1 MGELGKPRRIRR
13 IRRAAGIAAAL
24 ALTTSLAAQGFSE
37 RLTPPVSGGHPP
49 PPGGGGL
56 LAPIL
61 APVTGGGPD
70 GVVAPFQA
78 PGGGYAAFATGTVLH
93 AGVGGAVGAK
103 LDVVSSTAAA
113 TSAANGSAVNSELGR
128 VVLPALPAKGS
139 YGQGIGLGASLG
151 LIPGL
156 STNLFGH
163 AVATAPPSSA
173 PVEQQAASITL
184 APLAAASPLRGRAQA
199 LSSAGGCVLGSNL
212 AYGQGNAVDL
222 SLAGLPALR
231 GLSLG
236 STGAG
241 QPVSRSESRTVV
253 VPGSAEGR
261 RGLMSETTQVLG
273 PVTLL
278 AGTTSQTA
286 IEIKGQWA
294 LRVTADGKTGSVS
307 YSPQGVANDEA
318 VVLVRNAVGAVVA
331 SATASQMKLA
341 GNVGVR
347 LDIPGVGEIVVGE
360 QPRARGKSGAPQV
373 SGTSVAA
380 AVDLVRIRLLGQD
393 IRLGHMEAAV
403 AVPPGGVSC
412 PDLELTI
419 TPDAGSVAPGD
430 TVNATVKVRNPNE
443 GHATDVAINTRFAAD
458 PGIDA
463 RPGAVSF
470 SNKEFSFGLGG
481 LKLTTPLG
489 PEQSVSIPMA
499 VRIVSASAPGRIRLG
514 ASASGRYGEGA
525 VAVPTAAD
533 LAVDGPQVKVAAAPS
548 AGPGEPKISVGGKGT
563 ATAGNAPTGSD
574 GRKPA
579 RTSAGV
585 TGAAG
590 LAASAA
596 PVTPAPINPAPAP
609 TPAPPVEA
617 PAPPASEPV
626 PAPATEPGAIPGS
639 PTTTPEQALPRLPG
653 EDVRD
658 RRRYGWA
665 AAAAIFLVAVAAAGV
680 ARLRAPGARR

>member
-1 MGELGKPRRIRR
+1 MGELGKPGR
-13 IRRAAGIAAAL
+13 IRRAAGLAAVLAL
-24 ALTTSLAAQGFSE
+24 ATSLAAQA
-37 RLTPPVSGGHPP
+37 T
-49 PPGGGGL
+49 GGGL

-61 APVTGGGPD
+61 APVTGGPAGA
-70 GVVAPFQA
+70 VAPFQA

-93 AGVGGAVGAK
+93 AGVGGAAGAK
-103 LDVVSSTAAA
+103 LDLVSSTAAA
-113 TSAANGSAVNSELGR
+113 TAAASTSAINSELGR
-128 VVLPALPAKGS
+128 VALPALPAKGS
-139 YGQGIGLGASLG
+139 YGQGVGLGASLG

-173 PVEQQAASITL
+173 PVEQEAASIRV

-199 LSSAGGCVLGSNL
+199 LSSAGGCVLGSSL
-212 AYGQGNAVDL
+212 AYGQGNAADI
-222 SLAGLPALR
+222 SLVGSAALR

-236 STGAG
+236 STTTG

-253 VPGSAEGR
+253 VPGSAPGR
-261 RGLMSETTQVLG
+261 LGLMSETTQVLG

-278 AGTTSQTA
+278 AGTANQTA

-307 YSPQGVANDEA
+307 YTPQGVGNDEA

-331 SATASQMKLA
+331 SATASQVKLA

-360 QPRARGKSGAPQV
+360 KPRARGKASAAQV
-373 SGTSVAA
+373 SGTSVDA

-393 IRLGHMEAAV
+393 IRIGHMEAAV
-403 AVPPGGVSC
+403 AVPTTGVIC
-412 PDLELTI
+412 PDLQLTI
-419 TPDAGSVAPGD
+419 TADAGDIAPGD

-443 GHATDVAINTRFAAD
+443 GNATDVAISTRFQAD

-463 RPGAVSF
+463 RPGAVSIN
-470 SNKEFSFGLGG
+470 NKEFAFGLEG
-481 LKLTTPLG
+481 LRLTTPLG
-489 PEQSVSIPMA
+489 PGQSVAIPMA
-499 VRIVSASAPGRIRLG
+499 VRIAGASGPGRIRLG
-514 ASASGRYGEGA
+514 ASATGRYGDGPL
-525 VAVPTAAD
+525 AVPTTAE
-533 LAVDGPQVKVAAAPS
+533 LAVDGPQVKVAAAPA
-548 AGPGEPKISVGGKGT
+548 AGAGAGEPKVSVGGKGT
-563 ATAGNAPTGSD
+563 ATSGAPTGSG

-590 LAASAA
+590 SAASAA
-596 PVTPAPINPAPAP
+596 PVVPAPTNPAPVV

-626 PAPATEPGAIPGS
+626 PAPAAESGTVPSS
-639 PTTTPEQALPRLPG
+639 PTTTSEQALPRLPG
-653 EDVRD
+653 EDVQD

-665 AAAAIFLVAVAAAGV
+665 AAAAIFLVLVAAAGA
-680 ARLRAPGARR
+680 ARVLAARR

>member
-13 IRRAAGIAAAL
+13 AAGIAAVVAL
-24 ALTTSLAAQGFSE
+24 STSIAAQALE
-37 RLTPPVSGGHPP
+37 A
-49 PPGGGGL
+49 GL

-61 APVTGGGPD
+61 APVSGGSAGA
-70 GVVAPFQA
+70 VAPFQA

-103 LDVVSSTAAA
+103 LDLVSSTAAA
-113 TSAANGSAVNSELGR
+113 TSATNGSAINSELGR
-128 VVLPALPAKGS
+128 VALPALPAKGS

-156 STNLFGH
+156 STNLLGH

-173 PVEQQAASITL
+173 PVEQEAASIRV

-212 AYGQGNAVDL
+212 AYGQGNAADL
-222 SLAGLPALR
+222 SLVGLPALR

-236 STGAG
+236 STATG

-253 VPGSAEGR
+253 VPGSAAGR
-261 RGLMSETTQVLG
+261 LGLMSETTQVLG

-278 AGTTSQTA
+278 AGTVNQTA
-286 IEIKGQWA
+286 LEIKGQWA

-307 YSPQGVANDEA
+307 YSPQGVADDEA
-318 VVLVRNAVGAVVA
+318 VVLVRNAAGALVA
-331 SATASQMKLA
+331 SATASQVKLA
-341 GNVGVR
+341 GNLGVR

-360 QPRARGKSGAPQV
+360 KPRARGKAGAPQV
-373 SGTSVAA
+373 SGTSVEA
-380 AVDLVRIRLLGQD
+380 AVDLVRVRLLGQD
-393 IRLGHMEAAV
+393 IRVGHMEAAV
-403 AVPPGGVSC
+403 AVPPSGVTC
-412 PDLELTI
+412 PDLQVTI
-419 TPDAGSVAPGD
+419 TPDAGAVAPGD

-443 GHATDVAINTRFAAD
+443 GHAADVAINTRFAAD

-481 LKLTTPLG
+481 LELTTPLG

-514 ASASGRYGEGA
+514 ASATGRYGDGPL
-525 VAVPTAAD
+525 AVPTAAD
-533 LAVDGPQVKVAAAPS
+533 LAVDGPQVKVDAAPATGAS
-548 AGPGEPKISVGGKGT
+548 EPKVSVGGKGT
-563 ATAGNAPTGSD
+563 ATAGNAPTGSG

-590 LAASAA
+590 SAASAA
-596 PVTPAPINPAPAP
+596 PVAPAPINPAPAV
-609 TPAPPVEA
+609 TPAPPVETPAA
-617 PAPPASEPV
+617 PSSEPV
-626 PAPATEPGAIPGS
+626 PAPSAEAGTVPSS
-639 PTTTPEQALPRLPG
+639 PTTKPEEAASGRPPG
-653 EDVRD
+653 ENVAD

-665 AAAAIFLVAVAAAGV
+665 AAAAIFLVAVAAAG
-680 ARLRAPGARR
+680 ATRLRGARR

>member
-13 IRRAAGIAAAL
+13 AAGVAAAL
-24 ALTTSLAAQGFSE
+24 TLSTSLAAQA
-37 RLTPPVSGGHPP
+37 T
-49 PPGGGGL
+49 GGGL

-61 APVTGGGPD
+61 APVTGGPG
-70 GVVAPFQA
+70 GAVALFQA

-93 AGVGGAVGAK
+93 AGVGGAAGAK

-113 TSAANGSAVNSELGR
+113 TAAANGSAINSELGR

-139 YGQGIGLGASLG
+139 YGQGMGLGASVG

-173 PVEQQAASITL
+173 PVEQEALSIKVS
-184 APLAAASPLRGRAQA
+184 PLAAASPLRGRAQA

-212 AYGQGNAVDL
+212 AYGQGNAADI
-222 SLAGLPALR
+222 SLVGLPALR

-236 STGAG
+236 NTAVG

-253 VPGSAEGR
+253 VPGSSAGR
-261 RGLMSETTQVLG
+261 LGLMSETTQVLG

-278 AGTTSQTA
+278 AGTADQTV

-294 LRVTADGKTGSVS
+294 LRVSADGKNGSVS
-307 YSPQGVANDEA
+307 YAPQGVANDEA
-318 VVLVRNAVGAVVA
+318 AVLVRNAVGDVVA
-331 SATASQMKLA
+331 SATASQVRLA

-360 QPRARGKSGAPQV
+360 KPRARGKAAAAQV
-373 SGTSVAA
+373 SGTSVDA

-403 AVPPGGVSC
+403 AVPPAGVTC

-419 TPDAGSVAPGD
+419 MPDAGDAVVPGD
-430 TVNATVKVRNPNE
+430 TINATVKVRNPNE
-443 GHATDVAINTRFAAD
+443 GSAADVAVNTRFAAD

-470 SNKEFSFGLGG
+470 SNQHFSFGLEG

-489 PEQSVSIPMA
+489 PGQSVAIPMA
-499 VRIVSASAPGRIRLG
+499 VRVVSASAPGRIRLG
-514 ASASGRYGEGA
+514 ASATGRYGDGPL
-525 VAVPTAAD
+525 AVPTDAD
-533 LAVDGPQVKVAAAPS
+533 LVVEGPPVKVPAAP
-548 AGPGEPKISVGGKGT
+548 APGAGEPKVSVGGKGT
-563 ATAGNAPTGSD
+563 ATAGAPTDSG

-579 RTSAGV
+579 RISAGV

-590 LAASAA
+590 SAASAA
-596 PVTPAPINPAPAP
+596 PVAPTPNPAPVV
-609 TPAPPVEA
+609 TPPAIDT
-617 PAPPASEPV
+617 APPASEPV
-626 PAPATEPGAIPGS
+626 PAPAAESGTVPS
-639 PTTTPEQALPRLPG
+639 SSTTKPEETAVGRLPG
-653 EDVRD
+653 ENVAD
-658 RRRYGWA
+658 RRHYGWA
-665 AAAAIFLVAVAAAGV
+665 AAAAIVLMLVAAA
-680 ARLRAPGARR
+680 AASRLLGARR